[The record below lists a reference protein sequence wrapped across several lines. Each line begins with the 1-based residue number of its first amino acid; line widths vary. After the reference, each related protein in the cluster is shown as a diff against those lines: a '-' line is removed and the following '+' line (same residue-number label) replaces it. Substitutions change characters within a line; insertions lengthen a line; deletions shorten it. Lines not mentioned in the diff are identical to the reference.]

1 MVTNARLINFIRWS
15 IFFFRDMSPG
25 KRQGWNYR
33 NSIEQKDGCCHFT
46 FFSLYSTPHTYISN
60 KKHQHH
66 CYCYCLAFVF
76 RQPFFTKCLFLIIA
90 WEGLTSSQS
99 LHPKS
104 QLSLSLSL
112 SHTLRG
118 SQTQTFE
125 AWIRL
130 SSWSQTQSI
139 HCLSLSQCFF
149 WNHRRSPPMLF
160 YLSLS
165 CIVWIYLPI
174 YLHYSSY
181 NTRRLIC
188 LASHLLVLN
197 TLTHKHDLCKQLHIG
212 QMWCAHTN
220 THIVLHTQNFAPFWP
235 FVSSLSHTKTLRER
249 KREREREGVRRNP

>member
-1 MVTNARLINFIRWS
+1 MFVS
-15 IFFFRDMSPG
+15 
-25 KRQGWNYR
+25 Y
-33 NSIEQKDGCCHFT
+33 
-46 FFSLYSTPHTYISN
+46 
-60 KKHQHH
+60 
-66 CYCYCLAFVF
+66 YCLRGSHILPVSA
-76 RQPFFTKCLFLIIA
+76 
-90 WEGLTSSQS
+90 
-99 LHPKS
+99 PKVTT
-104 QLSLSLSL
+104 LSLSL

-249 KREREREGVRRNP
+249 KRERERE

>member
-1 MVTNARLINFIRWS
+1 MTNARLINFIRWS

-104 QLSLSLSL
+104 QLSLSLSHTHLEDHKHKHLKLGFVYHLDHKRNLYIVCLYL
-112 SHTLRG
+112 SAFSETIVVL
-118 SQTQTFE
+118 
-125 AWIRL
+125 L
-130 SSWSQTQSI
+130 
-139 HCLSLSQCFF
+139 QCF
-149 WNHRRSPPMLF
+149 SIYP
-160 YLSLS
+160 YL
-165 CIVWIYLPI
+165 V
-174 YLHYSSY
+174 
-181 NTRRLIC
+181 
-188 LASHLLVLN
+188 
-197 TLTHKHDLCKQLHIG
+197 
-212 QMWCAHTN
+212 
-220 THIVLHTQNFAPFWP
+220 
-235 FVSSLSHTKTLRER
+235 
-249 KREREREGVRRNP
+249 